1 MWDNLSQYNII
12 LGSQSPRRKQLL
24 AGLGIIFEQKPMPDI
39 DESFPSSLSCEE
51 VAPYIA
57 GKKSEAYLPMMQQ
70 DTLLITADTV
80 VIDAQRNILG
90 KPKGAAD
97 ATQMLQTLSQSTHR
111 VVTGVVVRTIDKMEM
126 FSSTTAVT
134 FGALTQEQIDYYV
147 REYKPFDKA
156 GAYGIQEWIGYI
168 AIEKINGSFYNVMG
182 LPVHQLSQL
191 LFNFGK
197 K

>member
-24 AGLGIIFEQKPMPDI
+24 SGLGIVFEQKPMPDI
-39 DESFPSSLSCEE
+39 DESFPNSLPGEA

-57 GKKSEAYLPMMQQ
+57 GKKSEAYLPMMQA

-80 VIDAQRNILG
+80 VIDAQGNILG
-90 KPKGAAD
+90 KPKDETD
-97 ATQMLQTLSQSTHR
+97 AKQMLRTLSQSTHR
-111 VVTGVVVRTIDKMEM
+111 VVTGVVVRTMERVEQ
-126 FSSTTAVT
+126 FSSTTSVT
-134 FGALTQEQIDYYV
+134 FGALSREQIDYYV
-147 REYKPFDKA
+147 RNYKPLDKA

-191 LFNFGK
+191 LLNFGK